1 MRIIHENAF
10 LEGYIKD
17 LNLTK
22 KQIKKLLD
30 EYNIPFVFIGG
41 VARNEYARARTTSDV
56 DILVSSKDKQKM
68 LSLPIGYIKCLTK
81 DSAKK
86 FLLHEPKTELEV
98 MYSGEKAGNNK
109 GIEFP
114 EPQKIDNGNNVM
126 TLLSLVE
133 FKLCSGLLANRYK
146 DYGDIQDMIKENKLP
161 KNYAKDFRKD
171 LKDVYEDLWEKTVH
185 NNRFEM

>member
-1 MRIIHENAF
+1 MRVIHENGF

-41 VARNEYARARTTSDV
+41 VARNEYARSRTTSDV

-68 LSLPIGYIKCLTK
+68 LNLPIGYIKCLTK
-81 DSAKK
+81 DSAKR
-86 FLLHEPKTELEV
+86 FVLHEPKTEIEV
-98 MYSGEKAGNNK
+98 MYSGEKAGNSK

-114 EPQKIDNGNNVM
+114 EPQKVDNGKNVM
-126 TLLSLVE
+126 TLKALVE

-161 KNYAKDFRKD
+161 KDYAKKFRND
-171 LKDVYEDLWEKTVH
+171 LKDLYEQLWDATM
-185 NNRFEM
+185 NNDNFD